1 MKLVR
6 LFGMLSAV
14 LGAAS
19 WLDARAARRRALR
32 SQDEKLEKTRWES
45 EGGAIASGPHVSD
58 AMPGVTAACPASQA
72 STSAR

>member
-6 LFGMLSAV
+6 TIGVLSA
-14 LGAAS
+14 LIGAAT

-32 SQDEKLEKTRWES
+32 KQDEKLDRTRWES

-58 AMPGVTAACPASQA
+58 AMPGATAASPA
-72 STSAR
+72 TYGGTPPG